1 MVGLASLGF
10 NKSPQM
16 HQAWEQLNDQR
27 QELDSMSVSGVFTAY
42 LVSSQQCADL
52 VRTLKKVR

>member
-27 QELDSMSVSGVFTAY
+27 QELDSMSIWEVFTAY

-52 VRTLKKVR
+52 VRTPKKVQ